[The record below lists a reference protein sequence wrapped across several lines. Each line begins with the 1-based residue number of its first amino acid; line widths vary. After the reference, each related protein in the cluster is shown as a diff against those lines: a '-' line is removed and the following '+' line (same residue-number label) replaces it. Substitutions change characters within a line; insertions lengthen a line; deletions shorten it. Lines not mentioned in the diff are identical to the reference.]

1 MDVKGVYQMERFQ
14 FHLETMKALQKMKFQ
29 KPTEIQQAV
38 IPVIQKG
45 LSVIGQSKTGSG
57 KTHAYLLPIFEKINT
72 DIQSVQAVII
82 TPTRELADQIFTAC
96 TRLNQERM
104 KPLDIRIYV
113 GGSNKQ
119 KSIIQ
124 LKVQPQIV
132 IGTPGRI
139 HDLIRSNDLNVHK
152 AEILVIDEADLIF
165 DMGFLFDVD
174 QIAKSMPKQ
183 LQFCVFSATIPEKL
197 KPFLRKYMEN
207 PIHVHIRSNV
217 PTVEEITQ
225 YLIYEKSREKI
236 DVLCDLM
243 QVLNPYICMIFT
255 NTKKSA
261 ETLEMALAE
270 RGIRVGKIHGDLDA
284 RERKRVMKQIRDLA
298 YTYIVATDLAARGID
313 IPGVS
318 HVINYELPQDLDF
331 YIHRIGRTAR
341 AGAAGDAF
349 SIVNYSDEDQ
359 LNQLEKRNI
368 PLMVVQVKQGEIQ
381 VVGPR
386 HKRKLRK
393 KNMDEVEQVLKQR
406 IQKPKKVKPGYKKKL
421 EQERIRMKHRLKRSQ
436 KSSGG
441 KKR

>member
-1 MDVKGVYQMERFQ
+1 MERFQ

-96 TRLNQERM
+96 TRLNQERT

-197 KPFLRKYMEN
+197 KPFLRK
-207 PIHVHIRSNV
+207 
-217 PTVEEITQ
+217 
-225 YLIYEKSREKI
+225 
-236 DVLCDLM
+236 
-243 QVLNPYICMIFT
+243 
-255 NTKKSA
+255 
-261 ETLEMALAE
+261 
-270 RGIRVGKIHGDLDA
+270 
-284 RERKRVMKQIRDLA
+284 
-298 YTYIVATDLAARGID
+298 
-313 IPGVS
+313 
-318 HVINYELPQDLDF
+318 
-331 YIHRIGRTAR
+331 
-341 AGAAGDAF
+341 
-349 SIVNYSDEDQ
+349 
-359 LNQLEKRNI
+359 
-368 PLMVVQVKQGEIQ
+368 
-381 VVGPR
+381 
-386 HKRKLRK
+386 
-393 KNMDEVEQVLKQR
+393 
-406 IQKPKKVKPGYKKKL
+406 
-421 EQERIRMKHRLKRSQ
+421 
-436 KSSGG
+436 
-441 KKR
+441 